1 MPKKKFGTNSKS
13 EAARARKEDKKQTEK
28 ARQKAQ
34 KEAAMWQD
42 DDKAVRRQRER
53 EEQRRR
59 KQQQTAEKKALNRQ
73 LAQED
78 EKKTAQSLKPKK
90 IETCKVTKAE
100 IESRKA
106 KEREIRERQRAE
118 EEKAKKRIA
127 TQDFLL
133 ENPNQTNRQALE
145 DENAVE
151 ARNVADALAV
161 LGAPSKTDK
170 HPEKRMK
177 AAWEAYETKHLPR
190 LKSEFPSLRLSQL
203 QQMLRKDFQKSP
215 DNPANQK

>member
-90 IETCKVTKAE
+90 IETCKVNLPLKGNSGRKPGNKATRF
-100 IESRKA
+100 ILFSSQIGYKSRD
-106 KEREIRERQRAE
+106 RITQSQGTRNQRTTTS
-118 EEKAKKRIA
+118 R
-127 TQDFLL
+127 
-133 ENPNQTNRQALE
+133 R
-145 DENAVE
+145 
-151 ARNVADALAV
+151 R
-161 LGAPSKTDK
+161 
-170 HPEKRMK
+170 
-177 AAWEAYETKHLPR
+177 
-190 LKSEFPSLRLSQL
+190 KSEETDCHSRFP
-203 QQMLRKDFQKSP
+203 
-215 DNPANQK
+215 A